1 MKRMKPRTV
10 YFNSSCPVCNAGVT
24 RQRKIMD
31 VHATCPV
38 EWRDI
43 NDDAEALAAHGVT
56 IDDVRR
62 KLYVE
67 DDQGN
72 LHVGAAAFA
81 ALWRA
86 TPGQRLWGRLASAP
100 PLSTVA
106 RWAYDAFA
114 AALFRWNRYKGR
126 W

>member
-1 MKRMKPRTV
+1 MAVKKV
-10 YFNSSCPVCNAGVT
+10 YFNSACPVCNAGIKS
-24 RQRKIMD
+24 QRGKMSACAI
-31 VHATCPV
+31 

-43 NDDAEALAAHGVT
+43 NEDRDALAARGVT

-67 DDQGN
+67 DEAGK
-72 LHVGAAAFA
+72 LHVGSAAFA
-81 ALWRA
+81 ALWRE
-86 TPGQRLWGRLASAP
+86 TPGQRWWGRVAALPVIAT
-100 PLSTVA
+100 LA

-114 AALFRWNRYKGR
+114 AGLYRWNRAKGR

>member
-1 MKRMKPRTV
+1 MTARKV
-10 YFNSSCPVCNAGVT
+10 YFNSACPVCNAGVD
-24 RQRKIMD
+24 RQRKAMAENAPACEI
-31 VHATCPV
+31 

-43 NDDAEALAAHGVT
+43 NKEPEVLAARGVS

-67 DDQGN
+67 DDQGR

-81 ALWRA
+81 ALWQE
-86 TPGQRLWGRLASAP
+86 TSGQRWAGRLLRLPVVA
-100 PLSTVA
+100 LFA
-106 RWAYDAFA
+106 RWAYNGFA
-114 AALFRWNRYKGR
+114 SVLYTWNRRRGR